1 MDGEA
6 SGVEVRGGRGGH
18 ALTVRRATTA
28 YATQVPRMRTWRMA
42 NLWDERYTEH
52 AAAFGTEPN
61 DFLVK
66 YAPRIP
72 LGVGPVLCLGDGQG
86 RNGVYLASLGHEV
99 VSIDLSAVGL
109 AEAERLAAERGVSIG
124 TVVADLADYQP
135 PPGCAAVV
143 SIFCHMPS
151 RVRALA
157 YPRLVAGLRPGGF
170 WLHESYS
177 VAQVGRGTGGPS
189 DPDMLPSG
197 TRLQQ
202 ELAGLTHLFVREIER
217 PVVEGPLHTGDAVV
231 VQYLGAVGDPRA
243 ISEG

>member
-1 MDGEA
+1 
-6 SGVEVRGGRGGH
+6 
-18 ALTVRRATTA
+18 
-28 YATQVPRMRTWRMA
+28 MRTWSMA

-52 AAAFGTEPN
+52 EAAFGNEPN

-72 LGVGPVLCLGDGQG
+72 LGIGPVLCLGDGQG

-109 AEAERLAAERGVSIG
+109 AGAERLAAERGVSIS
-124 TVVADLADYQP
+124 TVVADLAEYQP
-135 PPGCAAVV
+135 PSGCAAVV

-157 YPRLVAGLRPGGF
+157 YPRLVAALRPGGF

-189 DPDMLPSG
+189 DPDLLPSG

-202 ELAGLTHLFVREIER
+202 ELTGLTHLFVREIER
-217 PVVEGPLHTGDAVV
+217 PVLEGPLHTGDAVV